1 MRGMPRVV
9 KLRTWVSPRWNSP
22 EPWAVGIRPTRAD
35 SGRRSRVPR
44 PSMRTPSF
52 TMRWRT
58 RCLVSDRTALAIS
71 FSRPGSSADSSSSS
85 DRVTAA
91 RAASRSDLSEMV
103 VTLER
108 RSVPD
113 ASTRA

>member
-9 KLRTWVSPRWNSP
+9 KLRTWVSPRWNRP

-58 RCLVSDRTALAIS
+58 RCLVSDRT
-71 FSRPGSSADSSSSS
+71 G
-85 DRVTAA
+85 VG
-91 RAASRSDLSEMV
+91 DL
-103 VTLER
+103 LLPPR
-108 RSVPD
+108 QLGRQLFQQ
-113 ASTRA
+113 